1 MIFESGTILVAV
13 SSPKSVCSKAV
24 IYANWSKALNT
35 HNTLTR
41 HQATSFWRQTT
52 CNVNNVHTKT
62 PRGRDMPVIIKY
74 LKLVQAKKWRTIR
87 TINKSKASWV
97 ENNEQKTSKQKKPNN
112 TNNNNNKNKKTNK
125 LNDKIS
131 VIFSV
136 YLWSDPL

>member
-13 SSPKSVCSKAV
+13 SSPKSVCSKVV
-24 IYANWSKALNT
+24 IYSNWSKALTT
-35 HNTLTR
+35 HNTLTQ

-62 PRGRDMPVIIKY
+62 PRGRDMPVIIKH
-74 LKLVQAKKWRTIR
+74 LKLVQAKKWRTVR

-97 ENNEQKTSKQKKPNN
+97 ENNEQKTNKKTP
-112 TNNNNNKNKKTNK
+112 TTQTTTTKKTNK

>member
-24 IYANWSKALNT
+24 IYSNWSKALTT

-52 CNVNNVHTKT
+52 CNVNNVNTKT
-62 PRGRDMPVIIKY
+62 PRGRDMPVIIKH

-97 ENNEQKTSKQKKPNN
+97 ENNEQKTNKKTP
-112 TNNNNNKNKKTNK
+112 TTQTTTTKKTNK

>member
-1 MIFESGTILVAV
+1 MIFQSGTILVAV

-24 IYANWSKALNT
+24 IYSNWSKALTT

-52 CNVNNVHTKT
+52 CNVNNVNTKT
-62 PRGRDMPVIIKY
+62 PRWRDMPVIIKH

-97 ENNEQKTSKQKKPNN
+97 ENNEQKTNKKTP
-112 TNNNNNKNKKTNK
+112 TTQTTTTKKTNK